1 MRLLLTKVQLSCIA
15 NNMRESDNNQLHPN
29 QGSNGKTGQSQLEVD
44 SDNFNNSGSESSEN
58 QQQVCRKYH
67 PCGSKHPER
76 KSWHSQ
82 TSSNQY

>member
-1 MRLLLTKVQLSCIA
+1 
-15 NNMRESDNNQLHPN
+15 MRESENNQLHPN

-67 PCGSKHPER
+67 PWSRKYPER
-76 KSWHSQ
+76 KSWHSEI
-82 TSSNQY
+82 SSNQY